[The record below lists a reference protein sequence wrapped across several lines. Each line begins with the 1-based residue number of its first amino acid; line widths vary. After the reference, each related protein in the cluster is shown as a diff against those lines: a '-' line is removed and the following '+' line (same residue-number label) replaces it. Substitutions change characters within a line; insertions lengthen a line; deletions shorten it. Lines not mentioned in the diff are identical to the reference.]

1 MLSPTPATPLKQ
13 VPCRPAARL
22 RRPAVDQPSPSAG
35 ASADNCGMTPHPV
48 RRTGFTLIEMLIV
61 LAIAAILAALAW
73 PAFTTAINKSR
84 RADAMSALAQISQ
97 SQERWRANNTSYQS
111 TLANLVGASASVSP
125 GNHYDLSMVAS
136 SVSGTGYKANATVKS
151 SSAQIADTNCQVLQ
165 VEMSGGN
172 IIYRSGPDASVANG
186 TPDPCWVR

>member
-1 MLSPTPATPLKQ
+1 
-13 VPCRPAARL
+13 
-22 RRPAVDQPSPSAG
+22 
-35 ASADNCGMTPHPV
+35 MTPHPV
-48 RRTGFTLIEMLIV
+48 HRTGFTLIEMLIV

-125 GNHYDLSMVAS
+125 GNHYDLSMVTG
-136 SVSGTGYKANATVKS
+136 SVSSTGYKTNATVKS
-151 SSAQIADTNCQVLQ
+151 SSPQTSDTNCQVLQ

-186 TPDPCWVR
+186 TPDPCWMR